1 MHLMGRGDK
10 SVSPPS
16 GKKVTPGFRPILV
29 SEEAFD
35 RLKKLQRLQRLAY
48 GHDNDL
54 NGLRFDLKD
63 VASAVVLEALL
74 IDGFPVRAMDRAAR
88 TVLDSFHPLSK
99 ENAV

>member
-1 MHLMGRGDK
+1 MHLIGRGDK

-35 RLKKLQRLQRLAY
+35 RLKKLQRLAY
-48 GHDNDL
+48 GHDNDP
-54 NGLRFDLKD
+54 NGVRFDLKD

-74 IDGFPVRAMDRAAR
+74 IDGFPALAMDRAAR

>member
-1 MHLMGRGDK
+1 MGSGHK

-35 RLKKLQRLQRLAY
+35 RLKKLQRLAY
-48 GHDNDL
+48 GHDNDT
-54 NGLRFDLKD
+54 NGVRFDLKD

-74 IDGFPVRAMDRAAR
+74 IDGFPARVMDRAAR
-88 TVLDSFHPLSK
+88 TVLDSFHYLSK
-99 ENAV
+99 ENSV

>member
-1 MHLMGRGDK
+1 MHLMDCGDK

-29 SEEAFD
+29 SEEAVD
-35 RLKKLQRLQRLAY
+35 RLKKLRWLAY
-48 GHDNDL
+48 GRDSDP
-54 NGLRFDLKD
+54 NGVRFDLKD

-74 IDGFPVRAMDRAAR
+74 IDGFPARAMDRAAR